1 MISSPADAARSTY
14 QYSLSGPA
22 NHSETTTG
30 EPGDT
35 GLCSPVETITFQ
47 GRFTAHVAAT
57 QAGLSDEEVLAA
69 LNNNDP
75 IVVRAHFI
83 ERGSFTLQ
91 AGGHTY
97 TGRYVSSFGGQVN
110 NRTMVFRGSFS
121 ATGKSDAGTQLVIH
135 FSGHETFSMVRRG
148 SARSTCR
155 SRAASA
161 SEPRPSRLYP
171 LPRSCGA
178 CQRGRWSA
186 RTGLTL
192 RPSW

>member
-1 MISSPADAARSTY
+1 MTGLLRALRRGTVRAAVAGAVATTALMISSPADAARSTY

-83 ERGSFTLQ
+83 ERGSFTLE
-91 AGGHTY
+91 AAGHTY
-97 TGRYVSSFGGQVN
+97 TGHYVSAFGGQIN

-135 FSGHETFSMVRRG
+135 FSGHETFFDGAPRISKEHVQVTG
-148 SARSTCR
+148 CV
-155 SRAASA
+155 
-161 SEPRPSRLYP
+161 SE
-171 LPRSCGA
+171 
-178 CQRGRWSA
+178 
-186 RTGLTL
+186 
-192 RPSW
+192 

>member
-1 MISSPADAARSTY
+1 MVGLLRSLPRRSVRVAVAGAVTAMALMISSPADAERSTY
-14 QYSLSGPA
+14 QYSFSGPV
-22 NHSETTTG
+22 NRSETATG

-47 GRFTAHVAAT
+47 GKFSAHVAAT
-57 QAGLSDEEVLAA
+57 QPGLSDDEVLAA

-97 TGRYVSSFGGQVN
+97 TGQYESAFGGQIN
-110 NRTMVFRGSFS
+110 NRIMVGRGSFS

-135 FSGHETFSMVRRG
+135 FSGHATFFDG
-148 SARSTCR
+148 A
-155 SRAASA
+155 
-161 SEPRPSRLYP
+161 PRISKEHLRV
-171 LPRSCGA
+171 
-178 CQRGRWSA
+178 
-186 RTGLTL
+186 TGCVTE
-192 RPSW
+192 

>member
-1 MISSPADAARSTY
+1 MIGMRRSLWRRSIRVVVPAAVAVVALMIASPADAARSTY

-83 ERGSFTLQ
+83 ERGSFTLE
-91 AGGHTY
+91 AAGHTY

-135 FSGHETFSMVRRG
+135 FSGHETFFDGAPRISKEHLRVTG
-148 SARSTCR
+148 CV
-155 SRAASA
+155 
-161 SEPRPSRLYP
+161 SE
-171 LPRSCGA
+171 
-178 CQRGRWSA
+178 
-186 RTGLTL
+186 
-192 RPSW
+192 